1 MKGLE
6 DLSLEH
12 SRVRPE
18 ERSLLFL
25 STDYYHLSGMSVQV
39 EYKRQPAGRDNL
51 YIMLTLNVAI
61 FLALDG

>member
-39 EYKRQPAGRDNL
+39 EYKKAAGQRR
-51 YIMLTLNVAI
+51 
-61 FLALDG
+61 